1 MWARYLILIVS
12 IALLHMPMGCAGTTE
27 LDRNWGRSF
36 DTARSSQI
44 LNPDAQKNLE
54 PVAGLDGH
62 AAQMSVENYRG
73 SFAPAEGKESY
84 TVNLGSVGSI
94 GQQSG
99 EVPSRK

>member
-12 IALLHMPMGCAGTTE
+12 IALLQMSIGCAGTTE

-44 LNPDAQKNLE
+44 LNPDAQENLE
-54 PVAGLDGH
+54 PVVGLGGG
-62 AAQMSVENYRG
+62 AAEMILEAYIGSLAPVEG
-73 SFAPAEGKESY
+73 EESY

>member
-12 IALLHMPMGCAGTTE
+12 IALLQMSTGCAGTTE

-36 DTARSSQI
+36 DTAKSSQI

-54 PVAGLDGH
+54 PVVGLGGG
-62 AAQMSVENYRG
+62 AAEMIMEAYRG
-73 SFAPAEGKESY
+73 SFAPAEGEESY
-84 TVNLGSVGSI
+84 TVNLGSIGSV

-99 EVPSRK
+99 KVPSTK

>member
-12 IALLHMPMGCAGTTE
+12 IALLQMSTGCAGTTE

-36 DTARSSQI
+36 DTAKSSQI
-44 LNPDAQKNLE
+44 LNPEAQKNLE
-54 PVAGLDGH
+54 PVVGLDGQ

-73 SFAPAEGKESY
+73 SFAPAEGEESY
-84 TVNLGSVGSI
+84 NVNLGSIGSI

-99 EVPSRK
+99 KVPSSK